1 MARTFKL
8 CVENNEAGCTTL
20 SKDQFLI
27 VNKPLE
33 QGATMYQVIA
43 FEQIVPSILFSPLR

>member
-8 CVENNEAGCTTL
+8 CVENNEAGSTKL

-27 VNKPLE
+27 VNKPLV
-33 QGATMYQVIA
+33 QGATIYQVTA
-43 FEQIVPSILFSPLR
+43 FEQIIPSILFPPLP